1 MSEAPRFGSYEVV
14 SELGSG
20 TLATVYKALQQPLG
34 RKVAI
39 KALKSTISPASSFAS
54 SLEREARILAE
65 LLHPNI
71 AALLDFVK
79 TSDQMYLVLE
89 YISGFSLAD
98 VLGKKHK
105 LRPEVVAALGAQ
117 VARALA
123 HVHERG
129 VVHRDIKPANLI
141 IDRRGDVK
149 LVDFGIAQRERD
161 SATSE
166 ALTLSR
172 EPLFGTPAYMAPE
185 QLLGDVALPASDLF
199 SLGVVLYQCLAAAK
213 PFDREADRQGD
224 AGRATGLRTRRD
236 PPVPLRARVTDVP
249 RVIERLIMSCLEKNP
264 DDRPASAREVAT
276 ELESFV
282 RGRTEASFAELAG
295 SALVAARLRPAE
307 VSKSRT
313 RLTSRAAVPRPWSSP
328 WTLLG
333 ATAALG
339 VGLAAV
345 RLAARGEPEEPSG
358 APPVVAMTAASI
370 GQVRVLASPWAE
382 VSVDGQP
389 VDVTPISR
397 PILLSPGAHY
407 FAFAHPAATT
417 ELRRVVVTAGES
429 ITLDVTMAIAALA
442 AADAAVDGGG
452 R

>member
-98 VLGKKHK
+98 VLAKKHK

-236 PPVPLRARVTDVP
+236 PPVPLRARVADVP

-313 RLTSRAAVPRPWSSP
+313 RLTSRAAVPPAWSSP

-345 RLAARGEPEEPSG
+345 RLAARAEPEEPSG
-358 APPVVAMTAASI
+358 APPVVAMAAASL
-370 GQVRVLASPWAE
+370 GQVRVLATPWAE

-389 VDVTPISR
+389 ADVTPISR
-397 PILLSPGAHY
+397 PIQLSPGAHY

-429 ITLDVTMAIAALA
+429 ITLDVTMAIAGLT